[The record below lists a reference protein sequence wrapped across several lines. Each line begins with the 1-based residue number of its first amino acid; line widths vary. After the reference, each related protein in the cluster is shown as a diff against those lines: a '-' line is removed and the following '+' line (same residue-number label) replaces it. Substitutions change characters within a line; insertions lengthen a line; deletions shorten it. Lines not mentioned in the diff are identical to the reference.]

1 MSNDIPNDPAN
12 FNLALSPGSSI
23 KAAMKAA
30 SATSRDNWQVPIDKI
45 HVLLG
50 LNPRTENDEFLAGI

>member
-50 LNPRTENDEFLAGI
+50 LNPRT